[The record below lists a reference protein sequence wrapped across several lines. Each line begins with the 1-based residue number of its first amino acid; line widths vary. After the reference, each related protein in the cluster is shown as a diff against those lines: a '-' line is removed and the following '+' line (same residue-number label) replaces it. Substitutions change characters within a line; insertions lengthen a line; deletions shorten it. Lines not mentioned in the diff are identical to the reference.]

1 MNFIGVLLVIISLSK
16 LCIAGSSEKQEL
28 SKELFYSIKD
38 DILEFEKKMV
48 TILVIDGVIGVIGGL
63 ILLGL

>member
-1 MNFIGVLLVIISLSK
+1 MKLIGIIILIISLSK

-28 SKELFYSIKD
+28 SKELFYYIKD
-38 DILEFEKKMV
+38 DIFGFEKIMV
-48 TILVIDGVIGVIGGL
+48 AILVLDGIIGAICGA